1 MFPMKRLTIQLAD
14 ALYDELIVAAADTV
28 ELDETDLAQPA
39 PEQFAAECVES
50 ILASRRLERM
60 MTA

>member
-1 MFPMKRLTIQLAD
+1 MKRLTIHIAD
-14 ALYDELIVAAADTV
+14 ALYDELVIAAADTV
-28 ELDETDLAQPA
+28 ELDEIDMGQPA

-60 MTA
+60 TA

>member
-1 MFPMKRLTIQLAD
+1 MKRLTIQLRD

-28 ELDETDLAQPA
+28 ELDETDLPQPA

-50 ILASRRLERM
+50 ILASRRLERRM
-60 MTA
+60 SL